1 MLRGFYTAASGMI
14 AQQRHQELVSNNIAN
29 ANTPGYKADQG
40 VLRSFPEMLI
50 RQMGSKNIP
59 TTNGLKLPVNRPIGS
74 LHTGVYAQES
84 IPNFSQG
91 DIRETGMFTDLAL
104 VDNDT
109 PDEAGGV
116 FFTVQN
122 ADGDVRYTR
131 NGNFTVDAEGF
142 ITTNEGYYVLNQTG
156 NPIQTNGLEFT
167 VTANGVVQGDG
178 INAPLGI
185 VYIANTNEL
194 IKEENDL
201 LSAEAGNVNAVNP
214 DAAGANFTVHQQ
226 HLESSNVNAMQ
237 SMTDMMNAYRSFEMN
252 QRVLKAYDESMG
264 KAVNDIARLG

>member
-14 AQQRHQELVSNNIAN
+14 AKQRQQEVISNNITN
-29 ANTPGYKADQG
+29 ANTPGYKADQA

-59 TTNGLKLPVNRPIGS
+59 TKNGLKLPVNRPIGS

-84 IPNFSQG
+84 ISNFSQG
-91 DIRETGMFTDLAL
+91 DIRETGIFTDVAL
-104 VDNDT
+104 VDNEI
-109 PDEAGGV
+109 PDETGGV

-131 NGNFTVDAEGF
+131 NGNFTVDGEGF
-142 ITTNEGYYVLNQTG
+142 LTTNEGYYVLNQAG
-156 NPIQTNGLEFT
+156 NPIQTNGLDFI
-167 VTANGVVQGDG
+167 VAANGVIQAEGV
-178 INAPLGI
+178 NAQLGI

-194 IKEENDL
+194 VKEENDL
-201 LSAEAGNVNAVNP
+201 LSPEAGNVNAVNP
-214 DAAGANFTVHQQ
+214 EAAGANFTVHQQ

>member
-84 IPNFSQG
+84 ILNFSQG
-91 DIRETGMFTDLAL
+91 DIKETGMFTDLAL

-109 PDEAGGV
+109 PDETGGV

>member
-104 VDNDT
+104 VDNDLPNET
-109 PDEAGGV
+109 GGV

>member
-1 MLRGFYTAASGMI
+1 MI

-84 IPNFSQG
+84 ILNFSQG
-91 DIRETGMFTDLAL
+91 DIKETGMFTDLAL

-109 PDEAGGV
+109 PDETGGV